1 MTNVYRFIDECED
14 KALLG
19 NKGANL
25 VTMTRLGLPVPPGF
39 VVSIDAF
46 KEYRNSNTL
55 PMDEIDEAL
64 AWLGESLGRD
74 FDDGLMVSVRSSAP
88 VSMPGMM
95 DTVLN
100 VSSREQMVECLK
112 TVFGSWDNP
121 RANEYRRLHDI
132 SADIGTSAVVQ
143 SMVMGNHDEM
153 SGTGVVFSRNPS
165 TGARGLF
172 GEYLPVAQGED
183 LVSGVRTP
191 QSIDALKNQ
200 MPDVYQEL
208 ENLSR
213 DLENHF
219 HDMQDVE
226 FTVESGTL
234 YMLQTRSGKR
244 SGEAAVKIAVD
255 MVEDGLLTQDEA
267 LLRITPDD
275 IRALLHNRIQFPER
289 HQPIARGLNAAPGAV
304 SGRVVFDPLEA
315 VSMSKATDG
324 VILVRPETS
333 PDDIQGIAAAGGV
346 LTSRGG
352 LTSHAAIVTRA
363 MGKPCVCGAE
373 EVTVDLTNES
383 FTVGDVVVRK
393 GDVIT
398 VDGSSGSVYQ
408 GALALLEAEATPELA
423 KLLSWAD
430 DTKQIGVWGNADTA
444 EGVALARKHG
454 AEGIGLCRTERQF
467 TGKLRLDAIRDFILS
482 DSNDEEERAL
492 ANLRDLQKTDF
503 LTLFRALEDTPIIIR
518 LLDLPLHEF
527 LPADLETEDP
537 RLKQRIEDLHEVNPM
552 LGHRGVR
559 LAVTTPRVYAMQVE
573 AIAEAQ
579 AETGARVSIM
589 VPQVITLQELLWVK
603 KHIEGKGFRI
613 GIMMETV
620 RACMRAAPL
629 ADEAGFFSFGTN
641 DLTQAVYSFSRE
653 DAEKKFLTTY
663 LDNSLLDDN
672 PFEIIDV
679 KGVGRLMET
688 AIGWA
693 REEKPSLEI
702 GVCGEH
708 AGEPRSIRF
717 FHDAGVTYVS
727 CSPYRIPIA
736 KLTAAQGAILNPRA

>member
-74 FDDGLMVSVRSSAP
+74 FDDGLLVSVRSSAP

-100 VSSREQMVECLK
+100 VASREQMVECLK

-132 SADIGTSAVVQ
+132 SSDIGTSAVVQ

-200 MPDVYQEL
+200 MPDVYEEL

-346 LTSRGG
+346 LTSQG
-352 LTSHAAIVTRA
+352 RA
-363 MGKPCVCGAE
+363 NLPRCHRDPG
-373 EVTVDLTNES
+373 
-383 FTVGDVVVRK
+383 
-393 GDVIT
+393 
-398 VDGSSGSVYQ
+398 
-408 GALALLEAEATPELA
+408 
-423 KLLSWAD
+423 
-430 DTKQIGVWGNADTA
+430 
-444 EGVALARKHG
+444 HG
-454 AEGIGLCRTERQF
+454 QA
-467 TGKLRLDAIRDFILS
+467 LRLRS
-482 DSNDEEERAL
+482 GGS
-492 ANLRDLQKTDF
+492 
-503 LTLFRALEDTPIIIR
+503 
-518 LLDLPLHEF
+518 H
-527 LPADLETEDP
+527 
-537 RLKQRIEDLHEVNPM
+537 
-552 LGHRGVR
+552 
-559 LAVTTPRVYAMQVE
+559 
-573 AIAEAQ
+573 
-579 AETGARVSIM
+579 
-589 VPQVITLQELLWVK
+589 
-603 KHIEGKGFRI
+603 
-613 GIMMETV
+613 
-620 RACMRAAPL
+620 
-629 ADEAGFFSFGTN
+629 
-641 DLTQAVYSFSRE
+641 SR
-653 DAEKKFLTTY
+653 
-663 LDNSLLDDN
+663 
-672 PFEIIDV
+672 P
-679 KGVGRLMET
+679 
-688 AIGWA
+688 
-693 REEKPSLEI
+693 
-702 GVCGEH
+702 
-708 AGEPRSIRF
+708 
-717 FHDAGVTYVS
+717 
-727 CSPYRIPIA
+727 
-736 KLTAAQGAILNPRA
+736 